1 MAIYHFSAQTIN
13 RTAGRSA
20 TAAAAYRAGEE
31 IADERQ
37 GLIHDYTRKGG
48 VLHSEIMAPSN
59 APPWA
64 SDRASLW
71 NEVEHSEKRKDAQVA
86 REIVVAIPHEL
97 NEHQRIDLVRGFS
110 KSQFVDRGMIADMNF
125 HAPDDGGDHRNFH
138 AHIMLTMRDLGPE
151 GFGKKNRSWNNRDTL
166 QSWREEWQNHA
177 NRALEAAGYDARID
191 HRSLKD
197 QRLEALENGDIDKA
211 VELDREPQ
219 IHLGPK
225 TTHILREAA
234 RQGRMPHSV
243 LDRAAINDSNTLDI
257 DSAKSELEG
266 LDKQIHRLESL
277 EDAHVE
283 AISEDLLR
291 SKIIDIRDQL
301 KEKESRIYELRNRI
315 SNPAIPDFVKKE
327 QSLRDQ
333 KEKAVSE
340 AAVWM
345 KNHPIT
351 TKLSHAVGYQLDVD
365 RKVDFYTKKHEESP
379 DTLRKVE
386 WENQKKADISEHN
399 SLKKEVKS
407 LKYEMAIARKDLK
420 TLNDPDKPASSF
432 DLERAKDLVSE
443 KHPEAYKA
451 ADAVVAPNTDTL
463 AAPGGGAAL
472 GGISSGVDA
481 DLSSDIIRTGNP
493 AIDSLAQAFRQHQKK
508 MLADELAYV
517 AQQAAAAAEGEKT
530 RQASIRAVQK
540 MLMLVSTISTGR
552 NLAADDGKP
561 VTRGELGKQVR
572 ESLEASKALKKA
584 VDHDIFTTREA
595 KEKERREAELDAAL
609 ERNSAEREKEI
620 RNARLGQKRVKQSS
634 EKKRSRHEHDDGLS
648 F

>member
-31 IADERQ
+31 IADKRQ

-64 SDRASLW
+64 SDRGSLW

-97 NEHQRIDLVRGFS
+97 NENQRIELVRGFA

-138 AHIMLTMRDLGPE
+138 AHIMLTMRDVSLD
-151 GFGKKNRSWNNRDTL
+151 GFGNKNRSWNDTALL
-166 QSWREEWQNHA
+166 QGWREEWQNHV
-177 NRALEAAGYDARID
+177 NRSLEAAGSDARVD

-197 QRLEALENGDIDKA
+197 QRAEALENGDLNRA
-211 VELDREPQ
+211 EELDREPQ

-234 RQGRMPHSV
+234 KQGRMPHSV
-243 LDRAAINDSNTLDI
+243 LDRAAINDSNTLDV
-257 DSAKSELEG
+257 DSAKCELED
-266 LDKQIHRLESL
+266 LDKQIHRLEAL
-277 EDAHVE
+277 EEAHAE

-291 SKIIDIRDQL
+291 SKIVDIRDKL
-301 KEKESRIYELRNRI
+301 KEKEARIDVLRKST
-315 SNPAIPDFVKKE
+315 SNPVFPSFVRKE

-333 KEKAVSE
+333 KEKAVLE
-340 AAVWM
+340 ASAWR
-345 KNHPIT
+345 KKHPIVA
-351 TKLSHAVGYQLDVD
+351 KLADTVGYQVEAD
-365 RKVDFYTKKHEESP
+365 RKVDFYTNKHEESP

-386 WENQKKADISEHN
+386 WDNQKKADISEHN
-399 SLKKEVKS
+399 SLKKEVKY
-407 LKYEMAIARKDLK
+407 LRYEISIARKDLK

-463 AAPGGGAAL
+463 TSPGGGTAL
-472 GGISSGVDA
+472 SCISSGVDA

-517 AQQAAAAAEGEKT
+517 AQQAGAAAEGEKT

-540 MLMLVSTISTGR
+540 MLRLVSTISTGR
-552 NLAADDGKP
+552 NLAADDEKP
-561 VTRGELGKQVR
+561 VTRGELSKQAR
-572 ESLEASKALKKA
+572 ESLEASETLKKA
-584 VDHDIFTTREA
+584 VDYDIFTTCEA
-595 KEKERREAELDAAL
+595 KEKERWQAEHDAAL
-609 ERNSAEREKEI
+609 ERNSAEREKAES
-620 RNARLGQKRVKQSS
+620 AHPADQKRMKHSS
-634 EKKRSRHEHDDGLS
+634 RKKRSRHELDDGFS
-648 F
+648 R